1 MKQLLLYIILSI
13 SIIFSQEN
21 ESEKYHI
28 SLIIHENLINDFFS
42 SMGEITGS
50 GETSFAS
57 YNWKLIKPHVEIE
70 EDSIYL
76 LSEIIINVGE
86 MKTRKDIK
94 GYISAEF
101 DEELNEI
108 NLVIEEAEVI
118 IDVDVFGSN
127 HVIKKLDI
135 ADYFPEKFSLNGPNV
150 LAEYVEFK
158 LPSGDVRQ
166 VNISLNNS
174 FLKLTKDAIKVYTSL
189 NFNSEK

>member
-1 MKQLLLYIILSI
+1 MKKIFFIFFVLQSFLLS
-13 SIIFSQEN
+13 EN
-21 ESEKYHI
+21 SSRQHI
-28 SLIIHENLINDFFS
+28 ALTIHENLINDFFN
-42 SMGEITGS
+42 SMGEITGD

-76 LSEIIINVGE
+76 LSEILINVGE

-94 GYISAEF
+94 GYVSAEF
-101 DEELNEI
+101 DKELNEI
-108 NLVIEEAEVI
+108 NLVIEEAKVI
-118 IDVDVFGSN
+118 IDADLFGSN

-158 LPSGDVRQ
+158 LPSGDIRQ
-166 VNISLNNS
+166 VDISLNDS
-174 FLKLTKDAIKVYTSL
+174 YLKLTKDAIKVYTSL
-189 NFNSEK
+189 SFNSEK

>member
-1 MKQLLLYIILSI
+1 MKKIFFIFFVLQSFLLS
-13 SIIFSQEN
+13 EN
-21 ESEKYHI
+21 SSRQHI
-28 SLIIHENLINDFFS
+28 ALTIHENLINDFFN
-42 SMGEITGS
+42 SMGEITGD

-76 LSEIIINVGE
+76 LSEILINVGE

-94 GYISAEF
+94 GYVSAEF
-101 DEELNEI
+101 DKELNEI
-108 NLVIEEAEVI
+108 NLVIQEAKVI

-150 LAEYVEFK
+150 LAEHVEFK
-158 LPSGDVRQ
+158 LPSGDMRQ
-166 VNISLNNS
+166 VNISLNDS
-174 FLKLTKDAIKVYTSL
+174 YLKLTKDAIKVYTSL
-189 NFNSEK
+189 NFNSEN

>member
-1 MKQLLLYIILSI
+1 MKKIFFIFFVLQSFLLS
-13 SIIFSQEN
+13 EN
-21 ESEKYHI
+21 SSRQHI
-28 SLIIHENLINDFFS
+28 ALTIHENLINDFFN
-42 SMGEITGS
+42 SMGEITGD

-76 LSEIIINVGE
+76 LSEILINVGE

-94 GYISAEF
+94 GYVSAEF
-101 DEELNEI
+101 DKELNEI
-108 NLVIEEAEVI
+108 NLVIQEAKVI

-150 LAEYVEFK
+150 LAEHVEFK
-158 LPSGDVRQ
+158 LPSGDMRQ

-174 FLKLTKDAIKVYTSL
+174 YLKLTKDAIKVYTSL

>member
-1 MKQLLLYIILSI
+1 MKKIFFIYIVLQSFILS
-13 SIIFSQEN
+13 EN
-21 ESEKYHI
+21 SSRQHI
-28 SLIIHENLINDFFS
+28 ALTIHENLINDFFS

-76 LSEIIINVGE
+76 LSEILINVGE
-86 MKTRKDIK
+86 MKTRKDIR
-94 GYISAEF
+94 GYVSAEF
-101 DEELNEI
+101 DKELNEI
-108 NLVIEEAEVI
+108 NLVIEEAKVI
-118 IDVDVFGSN
+118 IDIDLFGSN

-158 LPSGDVRQ
+158 LPSGDIRQ
-166 VNISLNNS
+166 VDIS
-174 FLKLTKDAIKVYTSL
+174 
-189 NFNSEK
+189 

>member
-1 MKQLLLYIILSI
+1 MKKIFFIFFVLQSFLLS
-13 SIIFSQEN
+13 EN
-21 ESEKYHI
+21 SSRQHI
-28 SLIIHENLINDFFS
+28 ALTIHENLINDFFN
-42 SMGEITGS
+42 SMGEITGD

-76 LSEIIINVGE
+76 LSEILINVGE

-94 GYISAEF
+94 GYVSAEF
-101 DEELNEI
+101 DKELNEI
-108 NLVIEEAEVI
+108 NLVIEEAKVI

-150 LAEYVEFK
+150 LAEHVEFK
-158 LPSGDVRQ
+158 LPSGDMRQ

-174 FLKLTKDAIKVYTSL
+174 YLKLTKDAIKVYTSL

>member
-1 MKQLLLYIILSI
+1 MKKIFFIFFVLQSFLLS
-13 SIIFSQEN
+13 EN
-21 ESEKYHI
+21 SSRQHI
-28 SLIIHENLINDFFS
+28 ALTIHENLINDFFN
-42 SMGEITGS
+42 SMGEITGD

-76 LSEIIINVGE
+76 LSEILINVGE

-94 GYISAEF
+94 GYVSAEF
-101 DEELNEI
+101 DKELNEI
-108 NLVIEEAEVI
+108 NLVIEEAKVI

-150 LAEYVEFK
+150 LAEHVEFK
-158 LPSGDVRQ
+158 LPSGDMRQ

-174 FLKLTKDAIKVYTSL
+174 YLKLTKDAIKVYTSL
-189 NFNSEK
+189 NFNSEN